1 MARTASARKQQD
13 RRAEILEAAQTCFA
27 RNGFHQTSMQQICA
41 EAGMS
46 PGNLYRYFPSKE
58 AIIAGIAERDRAEVM
73 EQFAA
78 ADLSQ
83 DFFAVL
89 EGMAR
94 HHFAERSDEQ
104 VGLCI
109 DITAESRRNPEV
121 AGIYRTFDADVR
133 ARLIAMLQHAAE
145 RGEISRDIDF
155 AGVTEM
161 LMVIADGVWM
171 RRALA
176 PDFDPHAMLPMF
188 MDLVRFMLRPS
199 DMHGGKPG
207 DVR

>member
-1 MARTASARKQQD
+1 MARTASAQKQQD
-13 RRAEILEAAQTCFA
+13 RRAEILAAAQTCFA

-46 PGNLYRYFPSKE
+46 PGNLYRYFHSKE

-73 EQFAA
+73 EEFAA

-89 EGMAR
+89 EAMAR

-121 AGIYRTFDADVR
+121 ARIYRTFDADVR
-133 ARLIAMLQHAAE
+133 ARLIAMLQNAAD

-155 AGVTEM
+155 SGVTEM